1 MGKNPAVF
9 PVCCYQ
15 QVRVCM
21 VLPAPHLYIQH
32 VKVLSAKKSDDFGR
46 DVFIRKKT
54 QFPQFHEAAS
64 SSRYTSL
71 WNAWAA

>member
-1 MGKNPAVF
+1 
-9 PVCCYQ
+9 
-15 QVRVCM
+15 M
-21 VLPAPHLYIQH
+21 VLPALHLYIQH

-64 SSRYTSL
+64 SSR
-71 WNAWAA
+71 